1 MGASG
6 VSADAEQMFRGQ
18 GCEDW
23 WGSLRTGPRRDRK
36 LRFGSQCFPMACVL
50 IMICCCKAVEAL
62 GSRAWWEEVR
72 SLAMYPQ
79 RRCWNIGS
87 SLSLFPAWHKVCA
100 LCHMLLHDISATP
113 APKQHAVTTEFW
125 YHEPKQTFPPFKV
138 ISSGILPPPRK
149 AN

>member
-100 LCHMLLHDISATP
+100 LCHMISVPPQPQSNMQWPRSSDIMSPSKPFLPLKWLA
-113 APKQHAVTTEFW
+113 QVS
-125 YHEPKQTFPPFKV
+125 YHHHGKLTNK
-138 ISSGILPPPRK
+138 
-149 AN
+149 